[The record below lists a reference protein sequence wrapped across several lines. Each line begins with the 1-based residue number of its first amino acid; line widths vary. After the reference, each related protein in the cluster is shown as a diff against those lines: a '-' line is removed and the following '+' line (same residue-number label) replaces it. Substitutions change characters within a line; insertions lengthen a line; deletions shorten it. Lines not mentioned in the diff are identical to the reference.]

1 MASISPVHLLLLTTC
16 ILLSLTQLST
26 ASPPTVTL
34 HSQNGDV
41 REGDQ
46 RVTLSCVIDD
56 APDDY
61 ETVFIRQKQSGTM
74 EIIFMNERVRHEHS
88 EKFSVAKRS
97 DHWYTLTLWNVSR
110 TDTGKYACKVAV
122 PTGSTTTKF
131 VASATISL
139 NVLYVPAA
147 TRSPYCSILDRH
159 PDLRRIP
166 GDMIQMQCI
175 SQSGNPTVSIKW
187 VLNGKPWI
195 YLNARV
201 SYPSTEAG
209 LAVSELDV
217 TLLEGDNGAIF
228 TCILTSPGFPTF
240 SRNCSVGPF
249 ILPTAASPRPPP
261 FLTHQ
266 GIDGYVTVSP
276 TRNSSV
282 GESFGPSKSDIMDSV
297 GLPILVGVPATLMA
311 IFIIIIIIFV
321 VAKRR
326 QQTENTEHK
335 HRESQ
340 AHLIRAPQE
349 LRRESSHSNTIQH
362 VLSPNGGAL
371 YAVVQKGGTLAAAAA
386 TANTREVDIND
397 NPDVLTITAKRKT
410 LPVIPKA
417 ASKPVKSY
425 PPPPAYPTT
434 HEQANL
440 NKIIDNKSE
449 TATHSYTAHNL
460 DTYKHT
466 PSPMVGSSTEGDN
479 RINELRNPLPMNH
492 EYATLNEVAPPG
504 SDDDDE
510 DIAPCVP
517 LPRPQISNA
526 PGLYKTVKLF

>member
-1 MASISPVHLLLLTTC
+1 MLLLTTC
-16 ILLSLTQLST
+16 TVLSLTQLST

-61 ETVFIRQKQSGTM
+61 ETVFIRQKPSGTM

-88 EKFSVAKRS
+88 VKFSVAKRS
-97 DHWYTLTLWNVSR
+97 EHWYTLTLWNVSR

-122 PTGSTTTKF
+122 STGSTTTKF
-131 VASATISL
+131 VASATVSL

-147 TRSPYCSILDRH
+147 THSPYCSVLDRH
-159 PDLRRIP
+159 ADLRRIP
-166 GDMIQMQCI
+166 GDMSQMQCI

-249 ILPTAASPRPPP
+249 ILPTASSPRPPP

-282 GESFGPSKSDIMDSV
+282 DESVGPSKSDIMDTV
-297 GLPILVGVPATLMA
+297 GLPILVGVPATLLA

-340 AHLIRAPQE
+340 AHLISAPQE

-371 YAVVQKGGTLAAAAA
+371 YAVVQKGGTLAAAA
-386 TANTREVDIND
+386 NTREVDVND
-397 NPDVLTITAKRKT
+397 NPDVLATTAKGKT

-440 NKIIDNKSE
+440 NKIIYKKSE
-449 TATHSYTAHNL
+449 TATNSYNAHSL
-460 DTYKHT
+460 DTYQHT
-466 PSPMVGSSTEGDN
+466 PSPMASRKDASSTEGDN
-479 RINELRNPLPMNH
+479 RMNELRNPLPTNH
-492 EYATLNEVAPPG
+492 EYATLSEVAPNG
-504 SDDDDE
+504 SDSDDDNE
-510 DIAPCVP
+510 DIAPCAP